1 MDALFIDKDQ
11 RDDLTKQQRDVL
23 ATALNV
29 IKKGLRHD

>member
-11 RDDLTKQQRDVL
+11 RDDLTTQQRDAL